1 MRKCLITHG
10 EIETAMTSRIG
21 ALLQEGR
28 SQKEI
33 CGMLGIS
40 SSCVNANSPYERGIQ
55 IEPSQTVFQ
64 STHPVR
70 GATQIRKGYKFPTV
84 ISIHAPLTGCDVIF
98 DGPVGQ
104 LFDFNP
110 RTPHGVRRGMGRR
123 CLGYWDF
130 NPRTPHGVR
139 RPPLAICGFLMVFQ
153 STHPSR
159 GATNYAQVSALTR
172 EFQPT
177 HPSRGATAAA
187 MMLR

>member
-1 MRKCLITHG
+1 
-10 EIETAMTSRIG
+10 MTRRIG

-70 GATQIRKGYKFPTV
+70 GATRRSPHWRIR
-84 ISIHAPLTGCDVIF
+84 S
-98 DGPVGQ
+98 
-104 LFDFNP
+104 
-110 RTPHGVRRGMGRR
+110 R
-123 CLGYWDF
+123 
-130 NPRTPHGVR
+130 
-139 RPPLAICGFLMVFQ
+139 FQ

-159 GATNYAQVSALTR
+159 DATLLEKGLEHGPAISIHAPRGGVRPAAALGPCWFDGISIHAPRGGVRLGTSLYLCR
-172 EFQPT
+172 ERKFQST
-177 HPSRGATAAA
+177 HPVRGATKA
-187 MMLR
+187 MSVFEWTMPISIHAPREGCDFTYPRELLSRSDFNPRTP